1 MACRVQVEDGPG
13 IGISITAAGIP
24 AGVSSKHAYLDRAA
38 GAGARDNDTEVL

>member
-1 MACRVQVEDGPG
+1 MAYRVQVEDRPG
-13 IGISITAAGIP
+13 IGISVIAIGIP